1 MVSIKDIA
9 KKCGVSTATVSKALN
24 NQADIGKATKIKIRR
39 VAEELG
45 YTANTSARALRT
57 NRTYNIGV
65 LFVDSGPG
73 LAHEYFSNVLES
85 FKSEVE
91 DNGYDITFIND
102 LIAGKKVS
110 FKKHCEYRNFDG
122 VAIISANFESKE
134 IIEVANSDIPIVT
147 IDYIYDKCTSV
158 ISNNISG
165 MSELVEYAI
174 KMGHKKIAYVHGENT
189 SVTSDRLTGFYAT
202 MRKYK
207 LDVPDEYMKQSLYH
221 NPALTDEK
229 VRELLKLKN
238 PPTCIMLPDDY
249 SSIIASQTI
258 KDSKMNI
265 SYMGY
270 DGIEIAKIM
279 NMTTYEQNKISLGK
293 AAARKLIEKIEN
305 PNSEVEHIMVSGK
318 VVEGSTVKKIK

>member
-39 VAEELG
+39 MAEELG

-265 SYMGY
+265 SYMEY